1 MATSLE
7 DSKIDAVRAFD
18 LIDISTQTI
27 IAKTN
32 WKINITDLFTYLPIT
47 PYEVIPKKRGRRPKE
62 EKKVIPQQLNDGEI
76 ITLKLGDKLRG
87 VDLKMKKKTGDN
99 YFRNSITIVMY
110 CEGKLINFKVSKNG
124 KFQFTGCK
132 NDDHPHRC
140 LDYVRSY
147 IEPVQADMEKK
158 ILSLPP
164 NSVLDVIYMTV
175 MSNINFS
182 LGFCINKE
190 NLNDYIYQ
198 HTEHNSLLETTFGYT
213 GVNIKMEIPDIS
225 SIPINR
231 AVFDEGAQAWTHSVI
246 AYSNY
251 LDMLDEK
258 EKAKEKGKHRYV
270 TLLVFQSGNVIE
282 SAPHKSC
289 MKAAYVNF
297 LSLIEKCRPLI
308 EEKIIQ

>member
-1 MATSLE
+1 MAACSTSSTTSV
-7 DSKIDAVRAFD
+7 DAFD
-18 LIDISTQTI
+18 LIEISTQTI

-32 WKINITDLFTYLPIT
+32 WKININELFVHLPIT

-62 EKKVIPQQLNDGEI
+62 EKKVEPPRLNDGDI

-132 NDDHPHRC
+132 NDSHPHRC
-140 LDYVRSY
+140 LDSIRAY
-147 IEPVQADMEKK
+147 IYPIQQNLEKK
-158 ILSLPP
+158 VLSLPL
-164 NSVLDVIYMTV
+164 NTSLEVIYMTV

-190 NLNDYIYQ
+190 SLNEYIYQ

-213 GVNIKMEIPDIS
+213 GVNIKMEIPDVS
-225 SIPINR
+225 NIPIMHATYEESKADWN
-231 AVFDEGAQAWTHSVI
+231 ESVI
-246 AYSNY
+246 TYAQY
-251 LDMLDEK
+251 LETLDEK
-258 EKAKEKGKHRYV
+258 ERLKEQGKHRYV

-282 SAPHKSC
+282 SAPHKAC
-289 MKAAYVNF
+289 MKPAYLNF
-297 LSLIEKCRPLI
+297 LSLIQKCRPLI
-308 EEKIIQ
+308 EEKIL